1 MWENI
6 KKLNN
11 LIPDKLRLG
20 IFQLIVLM
28 FFLMLFELFILQ
40 NLFIIINYFS
50 SPDLELS
57 NSLIDYLKQITK
69 IENIE
74 ITLLSIFLALF
85 IFKNI
90 LSILV
95 SKFESRLIT
104 GIRADLSQYFFEG
117 YINMPV
123 IFRLKSNTA
132 DLAKNITEEV
142 DHISATVHSLSILT
156 LEILILIGISVY
168 LLFIDF
174 QISIIALLSFLL
186 FGFAMNA
193 LNRKKIIKIGKKRI
207 SNIEKRLKVVLEG
220 LTSYKEIKI
229 FGLVNKTLE
238 SFKSYNNNL
247 KKIFFTVNFRNS
259 LPKPIFELFI
269 VVLIFCFFLITRTS
283 KSEISSILPILGVF
297 LAAAYRIIPS
307 LSRIF
312 TNLQRFQYNSQ
323 SIPKMSYDK
332 QLFKFNDSINTK
344 NLKKIHFEKNIEL
357 KDVSF
362 AYNNSETQTDYVLK
376 NINLMI
382 RKGEKIGIIGE
393 SGSGKSTLLNIILG
407 LFPIKSGKISIDGQ
421 SLKSL
426 NSSWHENVS
435 CVPQDIFIYNESLIK
450 NITFQNEY
458 TENTKSKLSKI
469 FQALNLDDFV
479 NSLENGLETQLGD
492 SGVRLSGGQKQRIG
506 IARAMYLDSKIL
518 ILDEATSSLDFYN
531 EKKIIESFNILNKEQ
546 TVIFVSHNNK
556 IFNNFDKVYEI
567 RDKTLI
573 ERK

>member
-1 MWENI
+1 MENI
-6 KKLNN
+6 KKLNG

-20 IFQLIVLM
+20 IFKLIVLM

-50 SPDLELS
+50 SPGSEIS
-57 NSLIDYLKQITK
+57 SFFIDYFKRYTK

-74 ITLLSIFLALF
+74 ISLLSIFLAFF

-95 SKFESRLIT
+95 SKFESKLIT
-104 GIRADLSQYFFEG
+104 GLRAELSQNFFEG
-117 YINMPV
+117 YIKMPV

-142 DHISATVHSLSILT
+142 DHVSGTVHSLSILT
-156 LEILILIGISVY
+156 LEILILIGISIY

-174 QISIIALLSFLL
+174 KISIIALLSFLL
-186 FGFAMNA
+186 FGLAMNA
-193 LNRKKIIKIGKKRI
+193 VNRKKIVKIGKKRV
-207 SNIEKRLKVVLEG
+207 SNIEKRLKVILEG

-229 FGLVNKTLE
+229 FGLVDKTLE

-269 VVLIFCFFLITRTS
+269 VVLIFCFFLVTETS

-297 LAAAYRIIPS
+297 LAASYRIIPS

-312 TNLQRFQYNSQ
+312 TNLQRFQYHSQ
-323 SIPKMSYDK
+323 SIPKMSFDK
-332 QLFKFNDSINTK
+332 QLFKLNYDFNTK
-344 NLKKIHFEKNIEL
+344 KLEKINFEKNIEL

-362 AYNNSETQTDYVLK
+362 AFSNSKTQTDFILQ
-376 NINLMI
+376 NINLI
-382 RKGEKIGIIGE
+382 IKKGEKIGIIGK

-407 LFPIKSGKISIDGQ
+407 LFPIKSGKISIDGL
-421 SLKSL
+421 SLKNL
-426 NSSWHENVS
+426 NNNWHDNVS

-450 NITFQNEY
+450 NITLQDENNE
-458 TENTKSKLSKI
+458 KIRLKLSKI
-469 FQALNLDDFV
+469 LQALNLDDFV

-506 IARAMYLDSKIL
+506 IARAMYLNSKIL
-518 ILDEATSSLDFYN
+518 ILDEATSSLDYYN
-531 EKKIIESFNILNKEQ
+531 EKKIIESLNTLNKEQ